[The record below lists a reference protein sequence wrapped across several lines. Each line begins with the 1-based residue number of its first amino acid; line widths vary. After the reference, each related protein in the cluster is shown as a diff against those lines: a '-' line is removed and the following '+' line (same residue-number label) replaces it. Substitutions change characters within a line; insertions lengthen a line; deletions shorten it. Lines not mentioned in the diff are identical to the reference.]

1 MGYTHIS
8 IVNRKGWDKM
18 DMNKNAP
25 LTNYL
30 RKYRQQKDRTLKY
43 DFMPSLLE
51 IVERPAHIAGK
62 WIIILISLLLLIVL
76 LWASLSRIDVVVVG
90 TGEIVPEERVQS
102 VSSLTNGIVKSMNVK
117 EGDQVEKGT
126 TILELDDAV
135 TKQNVGQLENS
146 LTEINSSI
154 AVIQK
159 YQADKNVSIQL
170 SDYDSSAQNA
180 VQSLIS
186 ENNLYRQ
193 QLSQADAN
201 LVTAQYDTSL
211 AQKMATLTEN
221 KRKTE
226 TDLAQQ
232 HYILEH
238 LAIKAPSTG
247 QIASLSVSYIGQNI
261 SSENPIVTI
270 LPSKSELIF
279 EAQVSDKDRADIQK
293 DMETV
298 VKLQAYPYSDY
309 GTIPGKVTY
318 ISPTAF
324 PVKGKGMVYIVRISV
339 DKEKLHKG
347 VSLISGL
354 SGTIEIKTSSRSVL
368 DYFLDPI
375 RDGLN
380 GSLKEK

>member
-1 MGYTHIS
+1 
-8 IVNRKGWDKM
+8 M

-25 LTNYL
+25 LTDYL

-62 WIIILISLLLLIVL
+62 WIIILISLLLLVVL
-76 LWASLSRIDVVVVG
+76 LWASLSRINVVVVG
-90 TGEIVPEERVQS
+90 TGEIVPEEQVQS

-146 LTEINSSI
+146 LTEINASI

-170 SDYDSSAQNA
+170 SDYDSSAQNV

-201 LVTAQYDTSL
+201 LVTAQYETSL

-293 DMETV
+293 DMEAV

-324 PVKGKGMVYIVRISV
+324 QVKGKGMVYIVRISV

-347 VSLISGL
+347 VKLISGL

>member
-1 MGYTHIS
+1 
-8 IVNRKGWDKM
+8 
-18 DMNKNAP
+18 MNKNAP